1 MKLSKIQYE
10 TLEKMKDEKEHIAYG
25 LRVTMNTLYALL
37 KRNLIERTNLGRMT
51 WLGWERT
58 IYEFRITEKGKE
70 EVK

>member
-1 MKLSKIQYE
+1 MRLSKIQYE
-10 TLEKMKDEKEHIAYG
+10 TLEKMKDEKEHIAYS

-51 WLGWERT
+51 WLGLEQT
-58 IYEFRITEKGKE
+58 TYEFRITEKGKE